1 MLDAD
6 TDFDDRNLS
15 ENEEVIAKAINYL
28 KYHNPANANRDYAIG
43 LLRYMQRASRA
54 VADKSELSFEEFVE
68 RYNQSLE
75 K

>member
-28 KYHNPANANRDYAIG
+28 KYHDPANANRDYAIG

>member
-6 TDFDDRNLS
+6 TDFNDRNLA

-28 KYHNPANANRDYAIG
+28 KYHDPANANRDYAIG